1 MKDPKIKVKV
11 KHSESKTA
19 WNIIGTM
26 LGDKYKIAR
35 IPYVKEEGNDWEK
48 HNTKQKEKALN
59 QAEFIAYCFNNST
72 KILNKN

>member
-1 MKDPKIKVKV
+1 
-11 KHSESKTA
+11 
-19 WNIIGTM
+19 M